1 VGPDRAGSVDTG
13 VRRFLAG
20 LLLVACSG
28 SSGTVIGVVID
39 VQGDL
44 TKVSAFTV
52 LVEGE
57 EMTFIPAGDGEY
69 AFPLSHL
76 REHLRDQGPIRVGWE
91 RREGSLVAV
100 TVEDGPEP

>member
-1 VGPDRAGSVDTG
+1 

-28 SSGTVIGVVID
+28 SSGTVTGIVID
-39 VQGDL
+39 VAGDL
-44 TKVSAFTV
+44 TNVSAFTV

-57 EMTFIPAGDGEY
+57 EMTFVPAEDGEY

-76 REHLRDQGPIRVGWE
+76 REHLREQGPIRVGWE
-91 RREGSLVAV
+91 RRQGGLVALR
-100 TVEDGPEP
+100 VEDG